1 MYCLTCKSNTASKD
15 VSYATT
21 KNNRTMIK
29 GVCTICGRIKSQF
42 AKATTIPASGGDLVS
57 GLSKIMDNFQ
67 LPFQKFPGEMHL
79 FGHSFTGPGTKLQYR
94 LNPDGTPKEFSQPV
108 DRVDLAA
115 YHHDLEYARHS
126 DTANRNVADRAM
138 VQELDSIE
146 NPTMRERIERAIVKP
161 IINTKQ
167 KFGLGL
173 KDRRTRNFHGE
184 ASILPKR
191 QSGAIN

>member
-15 VSYATT
+15 ISYVTI

-42 AKATTIPASGGDLVS
+42 AKATNGGDLVS

-67 LPFQKFPGEMHL
+67 LPLQKFPGEMHL
-79 FGHSFTGPGTKLQYR
+79 FGHSFTGPGTKLQCR

-115 YHHDLEYARHS
+115 YHHDLEYAKHS
-126 DTANRNVADRAM
+126 DTTNRNVADRAI
-138 VQELDSIE
+138 VQELDS
-146 NPTMRERIERAIVKP
+146 N
-161 IINTKQ
+161 
-167 KFGLGL
+167 
-173 KDRRTRNFHGE
+173 
-184 ASILPKR
+184 
-191 QSGAIN
+191 